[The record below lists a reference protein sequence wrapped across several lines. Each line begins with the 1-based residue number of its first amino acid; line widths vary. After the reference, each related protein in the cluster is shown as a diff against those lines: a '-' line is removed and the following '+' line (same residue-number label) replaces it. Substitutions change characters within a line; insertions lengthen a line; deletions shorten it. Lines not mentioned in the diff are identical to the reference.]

1 MPEEKHQGCQG
12 DRVQVAIEVQGHRED
27 VQCLELLENVDEA
40 LGVHLAGSGEVVQDV
55 LVGASSGGQL
65 LVSGGQLSNPG
76 KPVFNYRK
84 SEWGHVES
92 RPADGVT
99 TASMVGL

>member
-1 MPEEKHQGCQG
+1 MRLP
-12 DRVQVAIEVQGHRED
+12 VFTL
-27 VQCLELLENVDEA
+27 QCFELLENVDEA
-40 LGVHLAGSGEVVQDV
+40 LGVHLAGSGKVVQDV

-76 KPVFNYRK
+76 KSVFNHRK
-84 SEWGHVES
+84 CEWRHVES

-99 TASMVGL
+99 TASMVSCD